1 MSDLK
6 LALSKIQQSLNAPK
20 GQWNDY
26 SSYHYRS
33 AEDILEGLKKVLEDC
48 VVTVS
53 DDIVAVGNRIYVK
66 ATATISLGTESE
78 SVTAFARE
86 AEKQKGMTDA
96 QLTGTTSSY
105 ARKYALNGLFL
116 IDDNKDDDSN
126 EQSRKVDS
134 APVVINNKFGASP
147 EIDLINE
154 AIKNNDINFVKMNWT
169 TTINKNWSSLTAQ
182 QTDALNKIFNG
193 AS

>member
-6 LALSKIQQSLNAPK
+6 LALAKIQQSLNAPK

-126 EQSRKVDS
+126 ENNANKAQTSS
-134 APVVINNKFGASP
+134 APSNP
-147 EIDLINE
+147 DIDLINE

-169 TTINKNWSSLTAQ
+169 TTINKNWSSLSNQ

-193 AS
+193 AN